1 MNARILRLR
10 HVVERTG
17 LSRNT
22 IYRRMKDNTFPQQ
35 VRLGPNSVGWLEA
48 DINGWIATCVSRARA
63 AGER

>member
-48 DINGWIATCVSRARA
+48 DINGWIATCARRVNDDVR
-63 AGER
+63 G